1 MRRLLTTL
9 VILLVVL
16 VAGMSALVL
25 LVNPNDFRSY
35 MIKKVEQSSG
45 YHLTLE
51 GDLRWHVWPQLSIL
65 AGRMALTAP
74 GAAAPAVSADNMRL
88 DVKLLPLLSH
98 QLYVKQVMLK
108 NAVIRLT
115 PDSAEQS
122 QPDAPIAPGGNQA
135 DDSSGSL
142 WKFDID
148 NLRVVDSL
156 LIWQRAN
163 NEQINVR
170 DINLTLQQNEK
181 HQAQIELSSRVNR
194 DQRDLSFNLAA
205 NLDLQQ
211 FPRQIGAQVTQFS
224 YQLEGAD
231 ILAGA
236 IKGEGSVQAVYQQ
249 ASQQIALSQLML
261 SANDSQLTGSVSAQ
275 LGPVPAYILDLGAT
289 QLNLDTLSGWQ
300 TKNPDEEKLS
310 QPVTA
315 SPVIANQADDPQQ
328 NLQVLRDFNAQLKL
342 KADQVTYRGMSIN
355 QLAVQ
360 ANTQQGLMTVTTLSG
375 KLAGGDFSLPGSMD
389 VRADKPLINL
399 QPQLRHIELGEVLK
413 AFDMPLALTGTFNM
427 QGDLS
432 GDRLNA
438 TAFERRWQG
447 TAELSMQ
454 NAQLHG
460 LNIQQLIQQA
470 VARNDSSVRGED
482 NNQRYTT
489 VQQMSAKA
497 SLSKG
502 QITLSELQ
510 AESPVMSLT
519 GSGTVNMPGKQCDLT
534 MNVRVTGGWQ
544 GNNALIA
551 QLRETPIPLRV
562 YGPWEQLNY
571 QLQVDQL
578 LRKKL
583 QDRAKDALNK
593 WAEKNKGSQDG
604 QDLKKLLDKL

>member
-1 MRRLLTTL
+1 MRRLLTAL

-25 LVNPNDFRSY
+25 LVNPNDFRGY
-35 MIKKVEQSSG
+35 MTKKVEQSSG

-65 AGRMALTAP
+65 AGRMTLTAP

-170 DINLTLQQNEK
+170 DINLTLQQNDK
-181 HQAQIELSSRVNR
+181 HQAEIELSSRVNR
-194 DQRDLSFNLAA
+194 DQRDLTFNLVA
-205 NLDLQQ
+205 NVDLQQ
-211 FPRQIGAQVTQFS
+211 FPRQVDAQVTQFS

-231 ILAGA
+231 ILAGG

-249 ASQQIALSQLML
+249 SSQLIAFSQLML
-261 SANDSQLTGSVSAQ
+261 SANDSQLTGSASAQ
-275 LGPVPAYILDLGAT
+275 LGPVPAYSLDLSAT
-289 QLNLDTLSGWQ
+289 QLNLDALSGWQ
-300 TKNPDEEKLS
+300 TKTPDEATQP
-310 QPVTA
+310 QPVTSA
-315 SPVIANQADDPQQ
+315 PVIANQADDPQQ

-355 QLAVQ
+355 HLAVQ
-360 ANTQQGLMTVTTLSG
+360 TDNQRGLMTVETLSG
-375 KLAGGDFSLPGSMD
+375 KLAGGDFSLPGSID
-389 VRADKPLINL
+389 ARTAKPLIKL
-399 QPQLRHIELGEVLK
+399 QPQLRQIELGEVLK
-413 AFDMPLALTGTFNM
+413 AFGMPLALTGTFNM

-438 TAFERRWQG
+438 AAFEHRWQG

-482 NNQRYTT
+482 NYQRYTA

-510 AESPVMSLT
+510 AQSPVMNLT
-519 GSGTVNMPGKQCDLT
+519 GNGTLNMPGKQCDLT
-534 MNVRVTGGWQ
+534 LNVLVTGGWQ

-551 QLRETPIPLRV
+551 TLRETPIPLRV
-562 YGPWEQLNY
+562 YGPWDQLNY

-578 LRKKL
+578 LRKTL
-583 QDRAKDALNK
+583 QDRAKGALNK
-593 WAEKNKGSQDG
+593 WAEKNKDSQEG